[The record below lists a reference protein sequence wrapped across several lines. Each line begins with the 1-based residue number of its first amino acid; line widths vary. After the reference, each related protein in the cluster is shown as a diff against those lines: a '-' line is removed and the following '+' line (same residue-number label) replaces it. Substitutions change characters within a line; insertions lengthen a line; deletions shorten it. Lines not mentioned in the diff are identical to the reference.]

1 MGAGK
6 PRLLG
11 AVEAERCGLIIEL
24 YQIGGSIYRLKVRGM
39 GWAPDSW
46 RDYGKAFD
54 RLIDCKSYGPR
65 EADMLRGMCREN
77 P

>member
-1 MGAGK
+1 MATGR
-6 PRLLG
+6 PQLL
-11 AVEAERCGLIIEL
+11 AEVAAERADIRIRL
-24 YQIGGSIYRLKVRGM
+24 YQIGATYRLRVSGM

-46 RDYGKAFD
+46 KDYGRAHAKLLA
-54 RLIDCKSYGPR
+54 CQSYGPA